1 MLSHCCV
8 SVTLLELLMIYTLAA
23 PLVSHV
29 NDNYF
34 SLYTFSVIHKH
45 RAVLDHSSLIAQ
57 RPACKLL
64 VHSCEVTPWNL
75 NLFIIKEKHWWDCV
89 LNSHAAPVKLSSGSQ
104 RALNPN
110 TTSSII
116 FFIYWADQSRLWNGV
131 RKCSQNSALWFH
143 NTIHAAQ
150 FPNRSQTCLEQHNA
164 KFKIRN
170 RGGALGVF
178 YHLVA

>member
-1 MLSHCCV
+1 MNVNIIQEHTKLSLLMLSHCCV

-34 SLYTFSVIHKH
+34 SLYTFSVIHRH

-75 NLFIIKEKHWWDCV
+75 NFIHYQRKTLMRLCSELTRCSCQIVQWISK
-89 LNSHAAPVKLSSGSQ
+89 GSQ
-104 RALNPN
+104 PQHH
-110 TTSSII
+110 IQHY
-116 FFIYWADQSRLWNGV
+116 FFYLLSWPVSAMKW
-131 RKCSQNSALWFH
+131 RKKM
-143 NTIHAAQ
+143 
-150 FPNRSQTCLEQHNA
+150 FP
-164 KFKIRN
+164 KFST
-170 RGGALGVF
+170 
-178 YHLVA
+178 LVP

>member
-1 MLSHCCV
+1 MNVNIIQEHTKLSLLMLSHCCV

-89 LNSHAAPVKLSSGSQ
+89 LNSHAAPVKFVQWISKGSQ
-104 RALNPN
+104 PQHHIQHYFFYLLNWP
-110 TTSSII
+110 
-116 FFIYWADQSRLWNGV
+116 V
-131 RKCSQNSALWFH
+131 SAMKWH
-143 NTIHAAQ
+143 KKM
-150 FPNRSQTCLEQHNA
+150 FP
-164 KFKIRN
+164 KFST
-170 RGGALGVF
+170 
-178 YHLVA
+178 LVP